1 MTWLL
6 DNLWVIVIGLALG
19 TSVFYLVNKD
29 IEKAKEW
36 LLRAVI
42 EAEKELGPKTGVLKL
57 RYVYDLFLSKFPL
70 LSKFVSFDEFG
81 DMVDEALEKM
91 KHLLDTNASIATYV
105 GQIEEVKR

>member
-1 MTWLL
+1 MTWLIN
-6 DNLWVIVIGLALG
+6 NLWVIAIGLALG
-19 TSVFYLVNKD
+19 TSFFYVINKD
-29 IEKAKEW
+29 MEKAKEW

-57 RYVYDLFLSKFPL
+57 RYVYDMFIKAYPL
-70 LSKFVSFDEFG
+70 LSKFVSFEEFE

-105 GQIEEVKR
+105 GQVEEVK